1 LGRQYSR
8 EKGKIRMK
16 VLYVSYDGMTDV
28 LGRSQVIPYLQG
40 LSRRG
45 HQIHLVS
52 FEKKNAS
59 ADGHE
64 EVMQLLNADGIKWH
78 PQRFHSKPPGVS
90 KLIDL
95 FRVKFITRKLH
106 KKEQFEIIH
115 CRSYIAA
122 IAGLALKKNYGVKFV
137 FDMRGFWVDE
147 RVEGD
152 IWNLRNPVYRL
163 FYKYFKNKEK
173 QFFFHADAV
182 VSLTH
187 NGKGIIDDQFGSDAS
202 QKTTVIP
209 CCVDAE
215 LFSRERIPDERIS
228 ALRDQI
234 GLDKDTFVMSYLGST
249 GTWYLTDE
257 MLQFFTVVQQKY
269 RNSVFLFISGDDPE
283 FIKKKALQHHI
294 EERRIL
300 VKKARRED
308 VPLYLL
314 LCSLSVYFIKP
325 VFSKRASSPT
335 KQAEIMSMGIPVV
348 CNAGIGDSAMIM
360 NEDKAGMMI
369 NGFSDDEYTRAV
381 EGIENLLNLDP
392 QKLREIA
399 LKFFNLEDGI
409 DKYHQI
415 YKNLADQTL
424 NIKA

>member
-1 LGRQYSR
+1 
-8 EKGKIRMK
+8 MK

-40 LSRRG
+40 LSLRG
-45 HQIHLVS
+45 HHIHLVS
-52 FEKKNAS
+52 FEKKKTS
-59 ADGHE
+59 AADYK
-64 EVMQLLNADGIKWH
+64 EVRDMLHTFGIKWH

-106 KKEQFEIIH
+106 KIEQFDIIH

-163 FYKYFKNKEK
+163 FYHYFKKKEK
-173 QFFFHADAV
+173 QFFLNSDAV

-187 NGKGIIDDQFGSDAS
+187 NGKGIIEDQFGSDAS

-228 ALRDQI
+228 TLRNQI
-234 GLDKDTFVMSYLGST
+234 GLDKDAFVLSYLGST

-314 LCSLSVYFIKP
+314 LSNLSVYFIKP

-348 CNAGIGDSAMIM
+348 CNARIGDSAMIM
-360 NEDKAGMMI
+360 NDGKAGLMI
-369 NGFSDDEYTRAV
+369 NGFTDEEYWRAV
-381 EGIENLLNLDP
+381 EGIDNLLNLDP
-392 QKLREIA
+392 RQLREKA
-399 LKFFNLEDGI
+399 LKFFNLKDGI
-409 DKYHQI
+409 DTYHQI
-415 YKNLADQTL
+415 YKNVAEQTGSL
-424 NIKA
+424 KS